1 MWAELNWLI
10 KDSTALIA
18 CIVAKGTKRRV
29 KEREMPVRG
38 IQAHQPQSGKLSF
51 PQSGLN
57 KASRLLP
64 GTRDSNSMLPQRK
77 LSLF

>member
-38 IQAHQPQSGKLSF
+38 IQAQQPQ
-51 PQSGLN
+51 
-57 KASRLLP
+57 
-64 GTRDSNSMLPQRK
+64 
-77 LSLF
+77 